1 MRYEEDFKNICKCFE
16 ELKMVLIIIG
26 VLEVRGIEDKMI
38 VSRWDMGSL
47 KKKKIWWKEDFVWR
61 REENFLLLKK
71 RKREIYF
78 R

>member
-1 MRYEEDFKNICKCFE
+1 
-16 ELKMVLIIIG
+16 MVLIIIG

-47 KKKKIWWKEDFVWR
+47 KKKKIRWKEDFVWR